1 MYRHRGSKKT
11 SEKEESFLP
20 LKSFPLIW
28 CIYRNVSQMLKI
40 AQIMEDG
47 LKGDKWLDWKGKF
60 ILLLN
65 TWNTNACKTCQ
76 KAIFILSEINQS
88 FSHHSLSSW
97 MSQRVTQVV
106 GEILFRIFVP
116 TIVRLSWSCENILQ
130 CNLIISG
137 FIGER
142 LFLGN
147 TWLLGFKGNCFF
159 L

>member
-1 MYRHRGSKKT
+1 MIFIWIEMNYTWIDIEEVKKIRKRRIFF
-11 SEKEESFLP
+11 S

-28 CIYRNVSQMLKI
+28 CIYRNISQMLKI

-60 ILLLN
+60 ISLLN

-76 KAIFILSEINQS
+76 KAIFILSKINQS

-106 GEILFRIFVP
+106 GAILFRIFVP
-116 TIVRLSWSCENILQ
+116 TIARLS
-130 CNLIISG
+130 
-137 FIGER
+137 
-142 LFLGN
+142 
-147 TWLLGFKGNCFF
+147 
-159 L
+159 